1 MDERSSSKAIGR
13 WTLLLPDL
21 FCHCIWLCLPSDEFS
36 VSIYFGERR
45 AIERHRSGENF
56 GCISVGN
63 LVDIGQALM
72 TQSTLWDSARLDI
85 ERSILRIIYSVAM
98 EGPETV
104 RSHIDQMVDS
114 WLSKGYNLLTTPD
127 SPPAAE
133 APDFVSAF
141 IVE

>member
-1 MDERSSSKAIGR
+1 
-13 WTLLLPDL
+13 
-21 FCHCIWLCLPSDEFS
+21 
-36 VSIYFGERR
+36 
-45 AIERHRSGENF
+45 
-56 GCISVGN
+56 
-63 LVDIGQALM
+63 M

-85 ERSILRIIYSVAM
+85 ERSILRVIYSVAM

-141 IVE
+141 IEEESELETAIVEAIEEEIRARQEDFYDR